1 MPKLTR
7 KQTGSK
13 STKNITGRL
22 ASKVGKRI
30 RNPWGGP
37 NIPQRSSRGKT
48 VSGGSSTRQSR
59 PDASL
64 SPQTKGYPK
73 NQPSQWPVEPDYV
86 NHTLSPS
93 TSGLNNTTAAS
104 HNAAVENAYKR
115 AGYQ

>member
-1 MPKLTR
+1 MPKR
-7 KQTGSK
+7 NKQTGTPSRK
-13 STKNITGRL
+13 SITGKLSR
-22 ASKVGKRI
+22 KVGKRI
-30 RNPWGGP
+30 MHPWGGP
-37 NIPQRSSRGKT
+37 NIPQRSSRGRT
-48 VSGGSSTRQSR
+48 VSGGSSSRQSR